1 MNEDNRI
8 LSKIMK
14 LEDIIHGKDSNNS
27 QKNEKKRVDSFS
39 KKLGSLKS
47 LLESAL

>member
-8 LSKIMK
+8 YSKILR
-14 LEDIIHGKDSNNS
+14 LENKIHKRDEKNS
-27 QKNEKKRVDSFS
+27 QKSEMIKSDSFS
-39 KKLGSLKS
+39 KKLNSLKS